1 MRPTDKIEEQEWI
14 ENFIDKKLSVPE
26 SQLFEEELLRDKD
39 FAKEVEKMKALR
51 KTLQDYFVEETM
63 KNKIHELNYRGVNKK
78 QVWLNPF
85 RVVATT
91 IAALI
96 IIVLYLTFS
105 PIVLSDSESD
115 LTVTRGVETIQIDSL
130 QKKSFDYF
138 FDGQSKMVEGQYF
151 EASKKFELVLV
162 NTQLRPYF
170 REATQWH
177 LLIAYMKSKQ
187 VEKASNYYS
196 QLKNCELCEYEIST
210 FNRWKIW
217 WQIKLLAF
225 ES

>member
-1 MRPTDKIEEQEWI
+1 
-14 ENFIDKKLSVPE
+14 
-26 SQLFEEELLRDKD
+26 
-39 FAKEVEKMKALR
+39 
-51 KTLQDYFVEETM
+51 VEETM
-63 KNKIHELNYRGVNKK
+63 KEKIQELNHLSLKKK
-78 QVWLNPF
+78 QIWLNPF

-138 FDGQSKMVEGQYF
+138 FDGQSKMMEGQYF
-151 EASKKFELVLV
+151 EASKKFELVLE